1 MLRKLLLGGFSSLC
15 FLGYASLATAA
26 EPPREKTAAAHD
38 LRPIMEK
45 LRKNQKLVN
54 GKNKVHAVAKE
65 GEVPGYTLYAVVAK
79 GRIKG
84 WEAVTAEGK
93 KLPLEQKGG
102 PVTCWVCVTRTLKD
116 GSTSESCWQVSCD
129 DLPVPVKTARMINSS
144 CGCASRT

>member
-54 GKNKVHAVAKE
+54 GKNKVHAVAK
-65 GEVPGYTLYAVVAK
+65 

-102 PVTCWVCVTRTLKD
+102 SVTCWVCVTRTGKD
-116 GSTSESCWQVSCD
+116 GTTTENCWQVSCD
-129 DLPVPVKTARMINSS
+129 DLPGPVNKLE
-144 CGCASRT
+144 